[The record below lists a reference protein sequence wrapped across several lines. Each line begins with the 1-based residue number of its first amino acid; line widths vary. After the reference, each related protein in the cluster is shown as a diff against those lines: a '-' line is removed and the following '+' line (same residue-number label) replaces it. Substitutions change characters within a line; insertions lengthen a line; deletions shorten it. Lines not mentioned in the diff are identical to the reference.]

1 MTSALRQASGWLRRG
16 WLALRELSGD
26 DAYERYLAHLSEC
39 SAPHGHA
46 PLTRAAFFAA
56 EQRRKWDGVRRCC

>member
-1 MTSALRQASGWLRRG
+1 V
-16 WLALRELSGD
+16 LRELSGD
-26 DAYERYLAHLSEC
+26 DAYERYLAHRREC
-39 SAPHGHA
+39 LGGQAEV

>member
-1 MTSALRQASGWLRRG
+1 VTSALLKASRWLSRG
-16 WLALRELSGD
+16 WAVLREASGD
-26 DAYERYLAHLSEC
+26 DAYDRYLEHLREC
-39 SAPHGHA
+39 PARQDHV